1 VESGRLEAFSD
12 GVFAVAITLLALNLA
27 IGGPGPHQPTLA
39 AKLADHWPAVAAY
52 AVSFAAVGI
61 IWVNHHA
68 LFRNISE
75 IDRTLLFVNLLLLFF
90 VVSIPFATATIAAYL
105 RAGTGDASLAAAL
118 YLGVLEGMSIC
129 FTLMFWW
136 AIRHDH
142 LKAALSARDARQATI
157 RFGLGSLIYIAGIGI
172 AFVSAPASLR
182 WSGSSL
188 FITSSSRRRSAR
200 RPRASRAAPVPRL
213 VLARSGPDPT
223 ITAAR
228 AKVRAARRL
237 PWLGVRPGERAAG
250 RADRRRRPR
259 RPPPSIRSAGRAA
272 NSSLARRSCSPGPAS
287 SSVTAGGSRPATPSG
302 GSSPP
307 VPRSRQ
313 APASRTGHPPNSTRP
328 QPARLPG
335 LAPNQQ
341 LCAADPDAPRL
352 KRRGADSAIRIAH
365 VLDKR

>member
-39 AKLADHWPAVAAY
+39 AKLADHWPAFAAY
-52 AVSFAAVGI
+52 AVSFATIGI

-75 IDRTLLFVNLLLLFF
+75 IDRTLLFANLLLLFF

-105 RAGTGDASLAAAL
+105 RAGTGDASLAATL

-136 AIRHDH
+136 AIQHDH

-157 RFGLGSLIYIAGIGI
+157 RFGLGSLVYIAGIGI
-172 AFVSAPASLR
+172 AFVSAPASLV
-182 WSGSSL
+182 
-188 FITSSSRRRSAR
+188 ITSSSRRRSAR
-200 RPRASRAAPVPRL
+200 RPRPSRAAPVPRL
-213 VLARSGPDPT
+213 VLARSGPDAT
-223 ITAAR
+223 ITAAS
-228 AKVRAARRL
+228 AKVRAARGL

-259 RPPPSIRSAGRAA
+259 RPRRQGLPARHRAG
-272 NSSLARRSCSPGPAS
+272 
-287 SSVTAGGSRPATPSG
+287 SG
-302 GSSPP
+302 H
-307 VPRSRQ
+307 
-313 APASRTGHPPNSTRP
+313 RTGGRHR
-328 QPARLPG
+328 A
-335 LAPNQQ
+335 
-341 LCAADPDAPRL
+341 
-352 KRRGADSAIRIAH
+352 
-365 VLDKR
+365 